1 MNFAFLRYHS
11 RQFDTLLT
19 NTFHSYGERMIFRPL
34 LGTGALIRVC
44 FDQCNGPVTAPHAH
58 SQTQRLTVVSADRQ
72 IRDSHAFTV
81 QTRGHSQFSYAR
93 RPRLGRRD
101 AQVVMKETY
110 WPDLSTFS
118 LLFFLKV

>member
-58 SQTQRLTVVSADRQ
+58 SQRLTVRT
-72 IRDSHAFTV
+72 DSHAFTV

-110 WPDLSTFS
+110 WPDLSTIS
-118 LLFFLKV
+118 LLFFLIIVY